1 MLENLT
7 TPDDSLGRVAARVS
21 VARVQYAFNIIYIMR
36 TMQRRR
42 LVFGFRTLFSGQ
54 RGDQAHSEAQRG
66 RSNKHSTSDTAYRIP

>member
-1 MLENLT
+1 
-7 TPDDSLGRVAARVS
+7 
-21 VARVQYAFNIIYIMR
+21 MR

-66 RSNKHSTSDTAYRIP
+66 RLNKHSTSDTAYRIP